1 MCIAPYI
8 NAGLHR
14 SVSGIAQILSRFFSA
29 IDKVDLTCKDH
40 GFHVKSIVAAKKSL
54 SALY

>member
-40 GFHVKSIVAAKKSL
+40 GFHVKVLLPPKNR
-54 SALY
+54 

>member
-40 GFHVKSIVAAKKSL
+40 GFSIVAAKKSL